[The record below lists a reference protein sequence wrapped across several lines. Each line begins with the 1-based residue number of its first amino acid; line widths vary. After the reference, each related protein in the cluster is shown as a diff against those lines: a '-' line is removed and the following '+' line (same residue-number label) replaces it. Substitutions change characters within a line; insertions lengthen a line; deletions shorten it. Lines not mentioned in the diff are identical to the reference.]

1 MGIWHRVLTGALLFV
16 ALPALVFAQVGPM
29 VIRADQDLPAGKEWK
44 RAVIDSVMV
53 ALNDTYVFPD
63 VAEKMEKHV
72 RKNLRQGEY
81 DAMATM
87 VPFTM
92 ALTEDLHEI
101 SHDLHLGVLFL
112 PAEEVAAMRET
123 GEEEQQRSEEAVR
136 ERLRRQNFLFEKL
149 EILPGNVGYLKLNG
163 FPDTKFSGPT
173 AAAAMNFLANC
184 DALIIDL
191 RENGGGS
198 PSLIQ
203 LMMGYLLP
211 EPTHLNSFY
220 VRKDDKLEQFWSAP
234 YAPGLSLEDTP
245 LYVLVGP
252 RTGSAAEEFAY
263 NVQSLKRGTL
273 IGQSTWGGAHP
284 VNRFVWRELNVAAR
298 IPFGRAINPVTG
310 TNWEGTGVQPDQ
322 VVELD
327 DALTVAHLQALE
339 TIGDSEEN
347 PAFAGWLDWYATSIE
362 ADLDPVVVE
371 ASVLESYAGV
381 YEDRVL
387 TFEDGLLH
395 YQRGGQPKRILTPMT
410 ETLFKV
416 EGLDEFRLEL
426 VLDDEGAPVMV
437 RGHYGPGRRDESKRT
452 GV

>member
-1 MGIWHRVLTGALLFV
+1 MGICRRGPFAAILFA
-16 ALPALVFAQVGPM
+16 ALPALGLAQIGPTF
-29 VIRADQDLPAGKEWK
+29 IRADQDLPAGKEWQ

-72 RKNLRQGEY
+72 RKNFREGKY
-81 DAMATM
+81 DAVATM

-92 ALTEDLHEI
+92 ALTEDLREI
-101 SHDLHLGVLFL
+101 SRDLHLGVLFL
-112 PAEEVAAMRET
+112 PAGEIAAMKEP
-123 GEEEQQRSEEAVR
+123 GEEEQQRLEAEAR
-136 ERLRRQNFLFEKL
+136 ERLRRRNFMFEKL

-163 FPDTKFSGPT
+163 FPDTKFSGST

-203 LMMGYLLP
+203 LMMGYLLR

-220 VRKDDKLEQFWSAP
+220 VRKDDTLKQFWSAP
-234 YAPGLSLEDTP
+234 YAPGSTLADTP

-263 NVQSLKRGTL
+263 NVQSLKRGAL

-284 VNRFVWRELNVAAR
+284 VERFAWRELNVAAQ

-322 VVELD
+322 VVESR
-327 DALTVAHLQALE
+327 DALAVAHLQALRAIRE
-339 TIGDSEEN
+339 AEN
-347 PAFAGWLDWYATSIE
+347 DPGFAAWLDWHVASIE
-362 ADLDPVVVE
+362 ADLHPVALE
-371 ASVLESYAGV
+371 PSLLESYAGV

-387 TFEDGLLH
+387 TFEDGVLH
-395 YQRGGQPKRILTPMT
+395 YRRGDQPKRVLTPMS
-410 ETLFKV
+410 ETFFKL
-416 EGLDEFRLEL
+416 EGLDEFRIEF
-426 VLDDEGAPVMV
+426 VRDESGAPVML
-437 RGHYGPGRRDESKRT
+437 RGHYGPGRTDESRRT
-452 GV
+452 GG